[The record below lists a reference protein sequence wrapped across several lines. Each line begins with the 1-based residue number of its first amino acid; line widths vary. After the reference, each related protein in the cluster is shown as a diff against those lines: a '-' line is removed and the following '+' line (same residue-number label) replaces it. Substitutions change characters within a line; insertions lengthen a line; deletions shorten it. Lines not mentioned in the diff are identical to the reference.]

1 MEMPVER
8 VVSEVAEIMGDLLAS
23 TPLSAHDDFFLRGG
37 DSLRA
42 VDLISKLVE
51 CFEVTGSEREAELS
65 SALTIGLFDSATP
78 VTLASIIEKH
88 LS

>member
-1 MEMPVER
+1 MSEQR
-8 VVSEVAEIMGDLLAS
+8 VVSEVAKTMGDLLESA
-23 TPLSAHDDFFLRGG
+23 PLSAHDDFFMLGG

-51 CFEVTGSEREAELS
+51 RFEATGGERAAKLS
-65 SALTIGLFDSATP
+65 SALVIGLFDSATP
-78 VTLASIIEKH
+78 GTLASIIEQH